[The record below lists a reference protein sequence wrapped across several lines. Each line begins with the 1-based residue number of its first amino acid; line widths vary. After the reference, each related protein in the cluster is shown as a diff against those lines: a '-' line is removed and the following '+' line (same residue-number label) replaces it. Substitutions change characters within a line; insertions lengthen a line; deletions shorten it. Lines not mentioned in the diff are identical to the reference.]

1 MFCTVD
7 KAGESWSAYFRWS
20 TSIYRD
26 RHMRFCA
33 KKKWKSI
40 QIDHKTVINTIKLKP
55 NPRRPGVFRTGT
67 VKERPDDYNAA
78 GDRCYV
84 GLKTS
89 LARCRKSPSIFKK
102 KKKNWGRGCLFMG
115 QVEKDLNTLNPLYWK
130 GVLSIL
136 FSILYTER
144 KSWRILDNEWQN
156 NRGFLFLCSDLKKT
170 KQKLT
175 AVFLICHW
183 MLRR

>member
-1 MFCTVD
+1 
-7 KAGESWSAYFRWS
+7 
-20 TSIYRD
+20 
-26 RHMRFCA
+26 MRFCA

-67 VKERPDDYNAA
+67 VKERPGDYNAA

-102 KKKNWGRGCLFMG
+102 KKKKLGAGMFIHGTGREGFKYIKSFILEGCS
-115 QVEKDLNTLNPLYWK
+115 V
-130 GVLSIL
+130 
-136 FSILYTER
+136 YT
-144 KSWRILDNEWQN
+144 
-156 NRGFLFLCSDLKKT
+156 F
-170 KQKLT
+170 
-175 AVFLICHW
+175 
-183 MLRR
+183 